1 MSQRAS
7 SSPISRRHAL
17 GGAAG
22 VGLGLPLLAACGGSD
37 DDSAATDT
45 ESSAGVEAGTPLTT
59 TDAVPVGS
67 GVILAEEKV
76 VVTQPSEGEFK
87 AYANICTHQGCAL
100 ESISAD
106 GIRCPC
112 HGSVFDVATGE
123 PTDGPA
129 DSPLN
134 ELPITVD
141 GDSITLA

>member
-1 MSQRAS
+1 M
-7 SSPISRRHAL
+7 
-17 GGAAG
+17 
-22 VGLGLPLLAACGGSD
+22 GLGLPLLAACGGSD
-37 DDSAATDT
+37 DDDATATDPET
-45 ESSAGVEAGTPLTT
+45 SASVEAGAALTT

-67 GVILAEEKV
+67 GVILADEKV
-76 VVTQPSEGEFK
+76 VVTQATEGEFK

-100 ESISAD
+100 ESISPD

-123 PTDGPA
+123 PIDGPA
-129 DSPLN
+129 DSPLS

>member
-1 MSQRAS
+1 MSERAS
-7 SSPISRRHAL
+7 ATPVSRRHAL

-22 VGLGLPLLAACGGSD
+22 VGLGLPLLAACGGDEGGST
-37 DDSAATDT
+37 AADPTP
-45 ESSAGVEAGTPLTT
+45 EATPGEPLTT
-59 TDAVPVGS
+59 TADVPVGG

-76 VVTQPSEGEFK
+76 VVTQPNEGEFK
-87 AYANICTHQGCAL
+87 AFSNVCTHQGCAL
-100 ESISAD
+100 ESVSAD

-123 PTDGPA
+123 PVAGPA

-134 ELPITVD
+134 ELPLTVE

>member
-1 MSQRAS
+1 MTERAP
-7 SSPISRRHAL
+7 SSPITRRHAL

-22 VGLGLPLLAACGGSD
+22 LGLGLPLLAACGGDGGST
-37 DDSAATDT
+37 ATDPA
-45 ESSAGVEAGTPLTT
+45 SGVNAEAGAALTT

-67 GVILAEEKV
+67 GVILADEKV
-76 VVTQPSEGEFK
+76 VVTQPTEGDFK

-100 ESISAD
+100 ESISPE

-123 PTDGPA
+123 PVSGPA
-129 DSPLN
+129 DSALS

>member
-1 MSQRAS
+1 MDQRAS

-22 VGLGLPLLAACGGSD
+22 VGLGLPLLAACGD
-37 DDSAATDT
+37 DDGGSSTEAPTPEATPG
-45 ESSAGVEAGTPLTT
+45 EPLTT
-59 TDAVPVGS
+59 TADVPVGG

-76 VVTQPSEGEFK
+76 VVTQPNEGEFK
-87 AYANICTHQGCAL
+87 AFSNVCTHQGCAL
-100 ESISAD
+100 ESITAE

-123 PTDGPA
+123 PVAGPA
-129 DSPLN
+129 DSALN
-134 ELPITVD
+134 ELPLTVE